1 MPIYNMSGEPI
12 ILGKVLV
19 SESKQRRV
27 RKFLEYQRCLGH
39 QDVAW
44 TFRWIQHKG
53 LTLAKFSRASL
64 GSMATLKNDNFRKS
78 VN

>member
-27 RKFLEYQRCLGH
+27 TKFLEYQRCLGH

-44 TFRWIQHKG
+44 TFR
-53 LTLAKFSRASL
+53 
-64 GSMATLKNDNFRKS
+64 
-78 VN
+78 

>member
-1 MPIYNMSGEPI
+1 MPIYHRSEEPI

-27 RKFLEYQRCLGH
+27 IKFLEHQRCLGH
-39 QDVAW
+39 QDIAW

>member
-1 MPIYNMSGEPI
+1 MPIYDMSEKSI

-27 RKFLEYQRCLGH
+27 QKFLEHQRCLGP
-39 QDVAW
+39 QGIAW
-44 TFRWIQHKG
+44 TFRWIEHKR